1 MRQRQHRRGQDKPPP
16 GILSGDL
23 FGPLVVSLLL
33 NRWSLATMESKMEMS
48 FMSFMPN
55 KSSAELEEAVTNL
68 QIDMRSI
75 WRWHGDQ
82 EKGYKGMFKEFLR
95 KLAIRATN
103 TGGLRVGGEQSG

>member
-33 NRWSLATMESKMEMS
+33 NRWSLATMESETEMS
-48 FMSFMPN
+48 FVSFMQN

-68 QIDMRSI
+68 RIDTRSI
-75 WRWHGDQ
+75 WRWHGAH
-82 EKGYKGMFKEFLR
+82 EKGYQGMLK
-95 KLAIRATN
+95 
-103 TGGLRVGGEQSG
+103 